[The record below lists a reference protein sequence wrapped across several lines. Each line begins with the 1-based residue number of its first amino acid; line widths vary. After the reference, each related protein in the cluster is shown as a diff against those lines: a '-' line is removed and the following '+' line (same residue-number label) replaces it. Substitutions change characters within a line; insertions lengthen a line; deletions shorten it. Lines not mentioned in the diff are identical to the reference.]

1 MTLRND
7 VGTLLATS
15 DPVKWV
21 INDPATFTRNYNS
34 LNPSNTKQEDD
45 FTQFFYIEGTP
56 VFNKD
61 RAVIL
66 NSKESYPTKEVYDI
80 NAKTFYD
87 RGIPGLKDPKTGLN
101 INSKGRSTK
110 SNVIGFP
117 PTSNV
122 LKTDDTTLSQFR
134 ENPNSFVLSTSGTA
148 AKALS
153 SLSGS
158 TVMRYPL
165 FVSDSE
171 SYDYI
176 QIRGHQYKAP
186 GISGALIGGNRLG
199 EETGVVVLPMH
210 QGLSESN
217 GAGWNRGDLNA
228 IQAALLNTAGAGIEA
243 LSNDIM
249 NVGGSMQAMIQT
261 LMSKGKGLLS
271 EDGNAAFIKAYF
283 AGKAVGVPN
292 LTSRS
297 TGQVINPN
305 MEMLYESPS
314 MRSFTFT
321 WNLTPRDSDE
331 SSVIKEMI
339 RWFKLNM
346 VPHVTKSSL
355 YLYAPNIFQ
364 LEYMYNGGSEHPY
377 LNKFKPCAL
386 IKFDVDYNPIGKY
399 MTYDDGGMISY
410 TINATFSELVPIYDK
425 DQEQAGGT
433 GY

>member
-1 MTLRND
+1 MSTVLKTRIWNNIRITEEIDVSSGKMTLRND

-66 NSKESYPTKEVYDI
+66 NSKESYPTKEIYDI

-158 TVMRYPL
+158 TVIRYPSSQC
-165 FVSDSE
+165 SDGS
-171 SYDYI
+171 SDTVT
-176 QIRGHQYKAP
+176 IRGHK
-186 GISGALIGGNRLG
+186 
-199 EETGVVVLPMH
+199 
-210 QGLSESN
+210 
-217 GAGWNRGDLNA
+217 
-228 IQAALLNTAGAGIEA
+228 
-243 LSNDIM
+243 
-249 NVGGSMQAMIQT
+249 
-261 LMSKGKGLLS
+261 
-271 EDGNAAFIKAYF
+271 
-283 AGKAVGVPN
+283 
-292 LTSRS
+292 
-297 TGQVINPN
+297 
-305 MEMLYESPS
+305 
-314 MRSFTFT
+314 
-321 WNLTPRDSDE
+321 
-331 SSVIKEMI
+331 
-339 RWFKLNM
+339 
-346 VPHVTKSSL
+346 
-355 YLYAPNIFQ
+355 
-364 LEYMYNGGSEHPY
+364 
-377 LNKFKPCAL
+377 
-386 IKFDVDYNPIGKY
+386 
-399 MTYDDGGMISY
+399 
-410 TINATFSELVPIYDK
+410 
-425 DQEQAGGT
+425 
-433 GY
+433 